1 LELGRRALAR
11 ARSLAQSILF
21 GLFTAAMLADQ
32 LGSILSDT
40 TAIERLKKEAS
51 AGARAES
58 ESCLLALSETFGRP
72 CSLTWLLPTSVR
84 FNGLT
89 YEQLSSTDML
99 YALTE
104 ESASRQGH
112 AHHRHGY
119 GDRHHCDHDH
129 GYSDEG
135 SDSDGGGAPLSPRYA
150 THSSGTRA
158 VEGEYLAPRH
168 AVRYMPDA
176 M

>member
-1 LELGRRALAR
+1 
-11 ARSLAQSILF
+11 
-21 GLFTAAMLADQ
+21 MLTDQ

-40 TAIERLKKEAS
+40 TAIERLKKEAP
-51 AGARAES
+51 AGARPES

-99 YALTE
+99 YALTD
-104 ESASRQGH
+104 ESAGRQGH

-119 GDRHHCDHDH
+119 GEHCDHHDH

-135 SDSDGGGAPLSPRYA
+135 SESDGGSAPLSPRYA
-150 THSSGTRA
+150 AHSSGTRS

-168 AVRYMPDA
+168 AVRYTPDA